1 MAVLGLKVIALVAGR
16 YERVIVAAVGLGA
29 SIKPES
35 LGRSLGCPAVS
46 TAVAR
51 PLIDSIRGGS
61 FVFAYYPDPAWLKQS
76 RLLSADCGSGV
87 AARPVSS
94 AAGR

>member
-1 MAVLGLKVIALVAGR
+1 MSHPANHNLPD
-16 YERVIVAAVGLGA
+16 
-29 SIKPES
+29 SFS
-35 LGRSLGCPAVS
+35 LGFRLIGEA
-46 TAVAR
+46 
-51 PLIDSIRGGS
+51 LIDSIRGGS

-87 AARPVSS
+87 AARPASS

>member
-1 MAVLGLKVIALVAGR
+1 MKRCLSVLLL
-16 YERVIVAAVGLGA
+16 
-29 SIKPES
+29 SCTP
-35 LGRSLGCPAVS
+35 